1 MVATGMATVM
11 VTVPMVMVTEQCWS
25 MKMIVLVV
33 VLCKPFVTMV
43 SADAGLVMMP
53 GMANVG
59 KTSIP
64 STTMIGMKGKVLDST
79 LINHAVV
86 MMLAKKLT

>member
-1 MVATGMATVM
+1 MVATGMAIVM

>member
-1 MVATGMATVM
+1 MEAMVDMVATGMATVM

-43 SADAGLVMMP
+43 SADVGLVMMP
-53 GMANVG
+53 GMDYAG
-59 KTSIP
+59 ARLKISTGIIP
-64 STTMIGMKGKVLDST
+64 CGLTETN
-79 LINHAVV
+79 LILN
-86 MMLAKKLT
+86 LS